1 MLIASVLAVR
11 FASAA
16 LFEREPAVS
25 PEPAAEPEV
34 DETRDKA
41 LAAAIA
47 VAALASRPT
56 LIARR
61 EDQGQPSA

>member
-1 MLIASVLAVR
+1 MLIAAVLVVR

-16 LFEREPAVS
+16 LFEREPA
-25 PEPAAEPEV
+25 PAAEPAEPV
-34 DETRDKA
+34 FDETRDKA

-47 VAALASRPT
+47 VAALSSRPN

-61 EDQGQPSA
+61 GDEG